1 MSENDEWKYKRKIM
15 SSLFN
20 YELIK
25 TKFSAILHI
34 ITEIIEQERM
44 KAKNGKISID
54 INKFLEF
61 CFGNVVIKCF
71 FGNCELGNS
80 KV

>member
-1 MSENDEWKYKRKIM
+1 M
-15 SSLFN
+15 SSIFN

-25 TKFSAILHI
+25 AKFSAIV
-34 ITEIIEQERM
+34 EIISELMEKERL

-54 INKFLEF
+54 INKFLQS

-71 FGNCELGNS
+71 FGNCEFRNIEN
-80 KV
+80 V